1 MYQNGI
7 VTTFTLKF
15 TKKQARSNNANTK
28 QSKEIKGQ
36 LTSFVAKSWLMEG
49 INMCTEHFST
59 NITNL
64 VVIQNTCNK
73 K

>member
-28 QSKEIKGQ
+28 QSKEIKRP
-36 LTSFVAKSWLMEG
+36 
-49 INMCTEHFST
+49 T
-59 NITNL
+59 NEL
-64 VVIQNTCNK
+64 HSK
-73 K
+73 KLADGGN